1 MKSRKH
7 DIADRGRIGEKYVC
21 DYLVKNRCKIVETNF
36 SSRYGEIDIIAE
48 NKARI
53 IFVEVKTRTPDSMV
67 GGFESITRSKIEKIT
82 KTAAYYLMNHPTNK
96 QRRIDCA
103 QVIVNSDN
111 ELVRI
116 DYLKNAVLQ
125 TGDIGAV

>member
-1 MKSRKH
+1 MIDRKH
-7 DIADRGRIGEKYVC
+7 DIADRGKIGEKYVC
-21 DYLVKNRCKIVETNF
+21 DYLIKNQCKIAAVNY

-48 NKARI
+48 NKTWI
-53 IFVEVKTRTPDSMV
+53 IFVEVKTRTQGSMV
-67 GGFESITRSKIEKIT
+67 GGFESITRSKIQKIT
-82 KTAAYYLMNHPTNK
+82 KTAAYYLMAHPTSK

-116 DYLKNAVLQ
+116 DYIKNAVLQ
-125 TGDIGAV
+125 TGGIGAI